1 VPKLF
6 TWIDAGATAGG
17 GLIPMSRSA
26 QTFKQGDVT
35 KAAKGAV
42 KAGLNVQRIEI
53 DKKTGNIIVFTGNMP
68 VEEQSNEWDAV
79 K

>member
-1 VPKLF
+1 
-6 TWIDAGATAGG
+6 
-17 GLIPMSRSA
+17 MSRSA
-26 QTFKQGDVT
+26 HTIKQSDIT

-42 KAGLNVQRIEI
+42 KAGLSVQRIEI
-53 DKKTGNIIVFTGNMP
+53 DIRTGNIVVFTSNMP

>member
-1 VPKLF
+1 
-6 TWIDAGATAGG
+6 
-17 GLIPMSRSA
+17 MSRSA

-53 DKKTGNIIVFTGNMP
+53 DKKTGNIVVFTGNMP